1 PGVSAADAERLL
13 VKPLETELDDVEGL
27 EEMTGIASENHAS
40 VLMKF
45 AFGWE
50 RETVLADVRE
60 RVQRAEAEFP
70 DDADKATIS
79 EINISEFPIMV
90 VSLSGA
96 VPERTLLR
104 LSKDLQ
110 RKLETLSEVLE
121 ADLSGHRDE
130 MVEVLIDPLAMES
143 YGVTVAD
150 LYNVVERNNA
160 LVPAGQIEG
169 PTGQFSISVP
179 GNFTDLREVSALPVL
194 VDGDRIVSLADIA
207 EIRQT
212 FEDRTQTSRLN
223 GESTMTLRVSKRT
236 GENIIATTAVV
247 RAAVNEEVATWPE
260 PLRQAVEVDFALE
273 QAKWVEGMIQQ
284 LESAVLTAV
293 ILVMIVVLAALGF
306 RSAILVG
313 IAIPSSFLLTFALMA
328 ALGMSVNNMTMFGLI
343 LAVGMLV
350 DGAIVVVE
358 YADKR
363 RRAGDGPMVAYTAAA
378 KRMFWPVVAS
388 TGTTLCAFLPMLFWP
403 GMAGEFMGQL
413 PVTIIF
419 VLSAS
424 LIVALIYLPVL
435 GGVSGRISRLF
446 GGGAHGESHEPE
458 PRYRRSTFGRMVSLI
473 VMNPI
478 GPVVAIGLAVTSIF
492 SVFTYYG
499 ASGTLTEFFTA
510 VDTDRANI
518 YVRARGNY
526 SLEERDRLVRLVEH
540 RIDGI
545 EGIRSVFAFAGE
557 TTGDGAPEDAIGQV
571 QLELTDWRTRP
582 GTGVVLDKVRAALRD
597 LPGFYADVKEEQ
609 EGPQQ
614 GKPVQLE
621 LTGTNFDTLE
631 QAAEIATVKFRA
643 TEGLIDIDDT
653 RPLPG
658 IEWQI
663 AVDRAAAGRFGA
675 DILSVG
681 PLIQF
686 ITRGALIDELRS
698 EDSDDELEIRARFPA
713 EARTLD
719 MLDTLRVPTAM
730 GTVPLSN
737 FAERYA
743 REKTSSIQRV

>member
-1 PGVSAADAERLL
+1 
-13 VKPLETELDDVEGL
+13 
-27 EEMTGIASENHAS
+27 
-40 VLMKF
+40 
-45 AFGWE
+45 
-50 RETVLADVRE
+50 
-60 RVQRAEAEFP
+60 
-70 DDADKATIS
+70 
-79 EINISEFPIMV
+79 
-90 VSLSGA
+90 
-96 VPERTLLR
+96 
-104 LSKDLQ
+104 
-110 RKLETLSEVLE
+110 
-121 ADLSGHRDE
+121 
-130 MVEVLIDPLAMES
+130 
-143 YGVTVAD
+143 
-150 LYNVVERNNA
+150 
-160 LVPAGQIEG
+160 
-169 PTGQFSISVP
+169 
-179 GNFTDLREVSALPVL
+179 
-194 VDGDRIVSLADIA
+194 
-207 EIRQT
+207 
-212 FEDRTQTSRLN
+212 
-223 GESTMTLRVSKRT
+223 
-236 GENIIATTAVV
+236 
-247 RAAVNEEVATWPE
+247 
-260 PLRQAVEVDFALE
+260 
-273 QAKWVEGMIQQ
+273 
-284 LESAVLTAV
+284 
-293 ILVMIVVLAALGF
+293 
-306 RSAILVG
+306 
-313 IAIPSSFLLTFALMA
+313 
-328 ALGMSVNNMTMFGLI
+328 MSVNNMTMFGLI

-540 RIDGI
+540 RIDRI

-582 GTGVVLDKVRAALRD
+582 GTSVVLDKVRAALRD
-597 LPGFYADVKEEQ
+597 LPGFYADVMEEQ
-609 EGPQQ
+609 QGPQQ

-698 EDSDDELEIRARFPA
+698 EESDEELEIRARFPA

-743 REKTSSIQRV
+743 REKTSSIQRVDGRRSFLVRADVGAGASDVGKIEELEAWIAEEAPFPPGVSARFTGDREEQKESMEFLGMAFAGALGLMFVILLAQFNSVYNAVLVLSAVVMSVAGVLIGIMVMGQTFSIIMTGIGIVALAGIV